1 MKLALDVWYELW
13 ERGGDQG
20 SEGWDEMSGLD
31 EGDKWG
37 SIQTRLRFSAE
48 DAVEEARS
56 QDRSS

>member
-20 SEGWDEMSGLD
+20 SEGWDEMKGLD
-31 EGDKWG
+31 EGDKRG

-48 DAVEEARS
+48 DTVEEAGS